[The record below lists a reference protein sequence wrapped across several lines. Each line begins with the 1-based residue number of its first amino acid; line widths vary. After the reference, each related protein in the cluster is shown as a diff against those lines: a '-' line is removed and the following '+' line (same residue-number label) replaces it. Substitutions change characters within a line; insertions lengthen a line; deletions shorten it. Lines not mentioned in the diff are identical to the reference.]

1 MGQAKEEERFAPW
14 TSGCNL
20 RPWSLGS
27 QGRNCPWPLI
37 PQGLIRTYSKFF
49 FSQNCPF
56 NIFGTC
62 FWEADLLNRYVGRT
76 VIFPVKFLIEINKQ
90 KYVSNVKRAAFFL
103 FLKTRPLKVGCFS
116 RMRGPL
122 EGCSEVPGMK
132 INPAS
137 PVNSGRGQVF
147 FFFLI

>member
-1 MGQAKEEERFAPW
+1 M
-14 TSGCNL
+14 
-20 RPWSLGS
+20 
-27 QGRNCPWPLI
+27 
-37 PQGLIRTYSKFF
+37 
-49 FSQNCPF
+49 
-56 NIFGTC
+56 
-62 FWEADLLNRYVGRT
+62 
-76 VIFPVKFLIEINKQ
+76 KFLIEINKQ

-137 PVNSGRGQVF
+137 PVNSRRGQVF
-147 FFFLI
+147 FFNINLFILIGG